1 MHGKAVSNLDAKDY
15 FIQRHS
21 LMEPDMQ
28 RFWNLAEEYD
38 LVLIEGAGSSAE
50 TNLCDR
56 DIADM
61 GFAREVQVSVCLLAD
76 IERGG
81 VRASIVG
88 TREVLDSDDSALIKS
103 FMINKF
109 RGDVSL
115 FDNGRRDI
123 EFRTSWPC
131 RGVIPYLNI
140 VRRLPHED
148 SVAMEGIS
156 KEMSTAGRGQLKVA
170 VPILSRINKFQV
182 FKKVS

>member
-1 MHGKAVSNLDAKDY
+1 MHGKAVSSLDAKDY
-15 FIQRHS
+15 FIQRLS
-21 LMEPDMQ
+21 LMEPVMQ
-28 RFWNLAEEYD
+28 RFRNLAEEYD
-38 LVLIEGAGSSAE
+38 LVLIEGAGNAAE
-50 TNLCDR
+50 TNLRDR
-56 DIADM
+56 NIANM
-61 GFAREVQVSVCLLAD
+61 GFARKAQVPVCLLPD

-81 VRASIVG
+81 VIASVVG
-88 TREVLDSDDSALIKS
+88 TREVLDTDDSALIKS

-156 KEMSTAGRGQLKVA
+156 KEMSRAGRGQLKVA
-170 VPILSRINKFQV
+170 VPILSRISKFQV
-182 FKKVS
+182 FEKAS

>member
-1 MHGKAVSNLDAKDY
+1 
-15 FIQRHS
+15 
-21 LMEPDMQ
+21 
-28 RFWNLAEEYD
+28 
-38 LVLIEGAGSSAE
+38 
-50 TNLCDR
+50 
-56 DIADM
+56 M
-61 GFAREVQVSVCLLAD
+61 GP
-76 IERGG
+76 
-81 VRASIVG
+81 
-88 TREVLDSDDSALIKS
+88 DDSALIKR

-123 EFRTSWPC
+123 EFRTPWPC

-140 VRRLPHED
+140 VRRLPYED

-182 FKKVS
+182 FEKAS